1 MADNEDILLLKAKIE
16 TAKENYGQAI
26 DIYNKVIDLN
36 PFCATAFRERGKA
49 KMAAGDASGAEE
61 DMKTAEE
68 FESDLNKDG
77 DEKKEDM
84 EQKVNQIYKNNDPY
98 GIFSGN

>member
-1 MADNEDILLLKAKIE
+1 
-16 TAKENYGQAI
+16 
-26 DIYNKVIDLN
+26 
-36 PFCATAFRERGKA
+36 
-49 KMAAGDASGAEE
+49 MAAGDAGGAEE